1 MDQAR
6 GGVAMRIPRM
16 RFTAV
21 LLLTP
26 AMAIAIEPP
35 NSKDLTQ
42 GKWELNL
49 AKSKFCGPAPK
60 KSERVIVD
68 AGWGLIYTTWTGVD
82 ADGNSVLIHYVA
94 RYDGDKY
101 PAGLDRPATES
112 ITWKLVS
119 PNRLELV
126 HWSKDD
132 KMTSSYGRIV
142 SDDGQTRAQRPKF
155 GGAGGG
161 GAQG

>member
-1 MDQAR
+1 LGFA
-6 GGVAMRIPRM
+6 
-16 RFTAV
+16 AV
-21 LLLTP
+21 MLLAP
-26 AMAIAIEPP
+26 AMAIAVEPP
-35 NSKDLTQ
+35 NQKDLTQ
-42 GKWELNL
+42 GRWELNL

-82 ADGNSVLIHYVA
+82 ADGNPVLIHYVA

-119 PNRLELV
+119 PNRLEFV

-132 KMTSSYGRIV
+132 NMTSSYVRTV
-142 SDDGQTRAQRPKF
+142 STDGQTMTQNAKF
-155 GGAGGG
+155 VGQACEES
-161 GAQG
+161 QVFERR

>member
-1 MDQAR
+1 MK
-6 GGVAMRIPRM
+6 IHRM
-16 RFTAV
+16 GFAAV

-26 AMAIAIEPP
+26 AMAIAVEPP
-35 NSKDLTQ
+35 NPKDLTQ
-42 GKWELNL
+42 GKWELNV
-49 AKSKFCGPAPK
+49 AKSKFCGAAPK

-82 ADGNSVLIHYVA
+82 ADGNPVLIHYVA

-119 PNRLELV
+119 PNRLEFV

-132 KMTSSYGRIV
+132 KMTSSYVRTV
-142 SDDGQTRAQRPKF
+142 STDGQTMTQSAKF
-155 GGAGGG
+155 VGQACEES
-161 GAQG
+161 QVFERR